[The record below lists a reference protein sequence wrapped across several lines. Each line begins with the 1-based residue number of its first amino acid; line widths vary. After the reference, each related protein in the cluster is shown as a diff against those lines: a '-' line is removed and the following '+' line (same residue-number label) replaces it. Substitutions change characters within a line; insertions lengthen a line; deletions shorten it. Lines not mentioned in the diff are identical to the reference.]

1 VGWKREG
8 AVEEEEEAGEA
19 VSPWEGGERQR
30 RGGGE
35 RSESRSREGERGWT
49 DGDARRQG
57 VNEIERMVDTGWG
70 GGVTASQARTSR
82 IFNRIQSKIRVRTF
96 RCLLPI
102 NMKCDGLW

>member
-70 GGVTASQARTSR
+70 GGHGLTSADVT
-82 IFNRIQSKIRVRTF
+82 N
-96 RCLLPI
+96 L
-102 NMKCDGLW
+102 